1 MGGHIWT
8 RVWQNEQSDIAIQ
21 TPPSVIVC
29 STVIQG
35 WILHLDFMTHIL
47 SLSWLEMVPWS
58 LMDLI
63 PRKLYIGLQPN

>member
-8 RVWQNEQSDIAIQ
+8 RVWQNEHSDIAIQ
-21 TPPSVIVC
+21 TPPPVIVC
-29 STVIQG
+29 RTG
-35 WILHLDFMTHIL
+35 RILHLDFMTHIL

-63 PRKLYIGLQPN
+63 PRKLNIGLQPK